1 MTLYFNR
8 TLKKIFEDEE
18 AKAYFYNSFFEQ
30 YDLNLSKCQY
40 IHLHDETIRE
50 RNQSTTIFFKENQ
63 IIVFKARLFGMDY
76 FPGDGYEI
84 EIYLKK
90 DIKSIKIAS
99 DNQYNPTYTFKI
111 GFEKDIVE
119 FTVKEQYR
127 QNSDCKQAIKFL
139 TEYLK

>member
-18 AKAYFYNSFFEQ
+18 AKDYFYNSFFEQ

-50 RNQSTTIFFKENQ
+50 GYQSTTIFFKENQ

-76 FPGDGYEI
+76 VPDDGYEI

-90 DIKSIKIAS
+90 DIKLIKIAS

-119 FTVKEQYR
+119 FTVKEQHR

>member
-1 MTLYFNR
+1 MEYVP
-8 TLKKIFEDEE
+8 D
-18 AKAYFYNSFFEQ
+18 
-30 YDLNLSKCQY
+30 
-40 IHLHDETIRE
+40 
-50 RNQSTTIFFKENQ
+50 
-63 IIVFKARLFGMDY
+63 
-76 FPGDGYEI
+76 DGYEI
-84 EIYLKK
+84 EIYLEK

-119 FTVKEQYR
+119 FTVKEQHR